1 MKLLI
6 ALRQALFIAII
17 IPVHY
22 SQIASGGSL
31 IRDTETE
38 QTISFF
44 ANDIISAAGLITA
57 ATKIQILLDPKVN
70 AFVSAGQ
77 RITITTGLIQ
87 ATETP
92 GQLMGVIAH
101 EVAHIAGGHLARLK
115 NALNKANKT
124 AQVSNFLGVALG
136 AISGQA
142 NLANAFGAGGS
153 HVATRTLLKFSRI
166 QEQSADLAATRY
178 LDMVKVSSRGMLEF
192 LKKLEDQS
200 LLAQENTVP
209 YQDTHP
215 KTKDRISF
223 VENHLQ
229 QSNYRGQTASPA
241 SMLLHAK
248 LVAKISA
255 FTNPPSVTLAKYSGS
270 AEHIPA
276 KYARAIAFFKK
287 GEIIKSLNLV
297 KKLIRDEPENPFF
310 YELMGQILFENGR
323 ISEARNSYQRAL
335 TLLPNAPLIMIK
347 LAHSMLELPD
357 PRLLGT
363 IKKLVTGAIQKDP
376 RNHLAWHLLGTAY
389 DRAGEPGLAAL
400 ASAEY
405 NLLLRR
411 KTTARLMAQRAIKL
425 LDITQPGSKRAF
437 DILSATKGVSKS
449 RSR

>member
-6 ALRQALFIAII
+6 ALRQALFIATI

-22 SQIASGGSL
+22 SQMASCGSL

-44 ANDIISAAGLITA
+44 ANDIISAAGLTTA
-57 ATKIQILLDPKVN
+57 ATEIQILLDPKIN

-115 NALNKANKT
+115 NALDKANRT

-178 LDMVKVSSRGMLEF
+178 LDMVKVSSRGMLQF

-200 LLAQENTVP
+200 LLVQANTVP

-229 QSNYRGQTASPA
+229 QSNYRRQTASPA

-248 LVAKISA
+248 LVAKISG
-255 FTNPPSVTLAKYSGS
+255 FTNQPSITLAKYSGS
-270 AEHIPA
+270 ADNIPA
-276 KYARAIAFFKK
+276 NYARAIAYFKK

-297 KKLIRDEPENPFF
+297 KKLIGDEPENPFF

-323 ISEARNSYQRAL
+323 ISEARNSYQKAL
-335 TLLPNAPLIMIK
+335 ELLPNAPLIMIK

-357 PRLLGT
+357 PLLLGT
-363 IKKLVTGAIQKDP
+363 IKKLVTEAIQKDP
-376 RNHLAWHLLGTAY
+376 KNHLAWHLLGTAY

-411 KTTARLMAQRAIKL
+411 KTTARLMAQRAIRL

-437 DILSATKGVSKS
+437 DILLATKGVSKS

>member
-1 MKLLI
+1 MH
-6 ALRQALFIAII
+6 F
-17 IPVHY
+17 

-57 ATKIQILLDPKVN
+57 ATKIQILLDPEIN

-92 GQLMGVIAH
+92 GQLMAVIAH

-115 NALNKANKT
+115 NALNRANRT
-124 AQVSNFLGVALG
+124 AQVSKFLGVALG
-136 AISGQA
+136 AISGQT
-142 NLANAFGAGGS
+142 NLANAFGVGGS
-153 HVATRTLLKFSRI
+153 HVAKRTLLKFSRT

-178 LDMVKVSSRGMLEF
+178 LDMVKVSSRGMLQF
-192 LKKLEDQS
+192 LKKLENQS
-200 LLAQENTVP
+200 LLVQANTVP

-215 KTKDRISF
+215 QTKDRISF

-229 QSNYRGQTASPA
+229 QSNYRGQTASPGA
-241 SMLLHAK
+241 MLLHAK

-255 FTNPPSVTLAKYSGS
+255 FTNPPSITLAKYSGS
-270 AEHIPA
+270 SELIPV
-276 KYARAIAFFKK
+276 KYARAIAFYKK
-287 GEIIKSLNLV
+287 GEVIKSLNLV
-297 KKLIRDEPENPFF
+297 KGLIKDEPENPFF
-310 YELMGQILFENGR
+310 YELMGQILFEHGR

-335 TLLPNAPLIMIK
+335 KLLPKAPLIMIK
-347 LAHSMLELPD
+347 LAHSMLELSD
-357 PRLLGT
+357 PHLLST
-363 IKKLVTGAIQKDP
+363 IKKLVTRAIQKDP
-376 RNHLAWHLLGTAY
+376 KNHMAWHLLGTAY
-389 DRAGEPGLAAL
+389 DRLGEPGLAAL

-405 NLLLRR
+405 NLLLQR
-411 KTTARLMAQRAIKL
+411 KTTARLMAQRAIRL